1 MTRLGRLVPFS
12 VLLTLLAPAAGCIHH
27 THTEV
32 RYDPVDTRSRADL
45 LELATEHFGFER
57 GTPPPFEPPV
67 HLAFSW
73 VRDTRAFPNRYGTDQ
88 GRLSGEERQQL
99 LDTVSARLSA
109 PPFAPVTRIP
119 AQASYGG
126 PSPLAVSSR
135 PASSATRQAVLTAR
149 RIGAD
154 VVVVFQTR
162 TEEQDRRNL
171 LAPLEAIDPSMR
183 VVPGRDLSVLARAE
197 ACAIWVEKGWLLQC
211 AEGIG
216 RARIEWA
223 ARISHDVLFAD
234 LRQRA
239 LRDALAEV
247 SARVLDSIAPL
258 TEPVEHDPDVEP
270 EGPQLSSPAAAP
282 LAQAQPLP
290 TPDRHNF

>member
-1 MTRLGRLVPFS
+1 MTRLGRLVPLA
-12 VLLTLLAPAAGCIHH
+12 LLAALLAPAAGCIHH

-45 LELATEHFGFER
+45 IELATEHFGFER
-57 GTPPPFEPPV
+57 GTPPPFEAPV
-67 HLAFSW
+67 HLAFAW

-88 GRLSGEERQQL
+88 GRLSGEERQEL
-99 LDTVSARLSA
+99 IDALSARLSA

-119 AQASYGG
+119 APASYGG
-126 PSPLAVSSR
+126 PSPLAVSSM
-135 PASSATRQAVLTAR
+135 PASSATRRAVLTAR

-154 VVVVFQTR
+154 VVIVVQTR
-162 TEEQDRRNL
+162 TEEQDRKNL
-171 LAPLEAIDPSMR
+171 LAPLEAVDPSQR
-183 VVPGRDLSVLARAE
+183 VVPGRDLAVLARAE
-197 ACAIWVEKGWLLQC
+197 ACAIWVAKGWLLHC

-216 RARIEWA
+216 RARIQWA

-239 LRDALAEV
+239 LRDALAEA
-247 SARVLDSIAPL
+247 SARVLDSLVPL
-258 TEPVEHDPDVEP
+258 TEPVEHDPDAGGEEP
-270 EGPQLSSPAAAP
+270 KLASPAAAP
-282 LAQAQPLP
+282 LARAQPRP